1 MNPQDTL
8 RNLQPTKE
16 FFIGIDSDGCAFD
29 TMEIKQKECFCPNVI
44 KHFELQK
51 ISKYARETWEF
62 VNLYSKTR
70 GVNRFLALTET
81 MRLLSE
87 RPEVIARH
95 MEIPDMTALIEWT
108 KIETKLGNPALEKYE
123 KQANIPIISRTY
135 AWSVQVN
142 KDITSMV
149 YGMPPFPFV
158 QESLEA
164 LNKKADAL
172 VVSQTPLEALEREWK
187 ENHIDH
193 LVRMI
198 AGQEYGTKT
207 EHLALA
213 AKNKYPDHK
222 ILMVGDAPGDFNAAR
237 SNGVLFFPINPGH
250 EEASWERFFKEGLT
264 RFFAGTY
271 AGDYEKDLIREFDA
285 YLPEV
290 PHWEI
295 VTSSRL
301 H

>member
-1 MNPQDTL
+1 MTNPQDIL
-8 RNLQPTKE
+8 RNLKPTKE

-44 KHFELQK
+44 KYFELQK

-62 VNLYSKTR
+62 VNLYSKNR

-87 RPEVIARH
+87 RPEVAARH
-95 MEIPDMTALIEWT
+95 MEIPDMTVLIEWT
-108 KIETKLGNPALEKYE
+108 KRETKLGNPALEKFE
-123 KQANIPIISRTY
+123 KEAKNALISKTY
-135 AWSVQVN
+135 SWSVKVN
-142 KDITSMV
+142 KDIGEMV

-158 QESLEA
+158 QESLEE
-164 LNKKADAL
+164 LNKKSDAL
-172 VVSQTPLEALEREWK
+172 VVSQTPVEALEREWK

-198 AGQEYGTKT
+198 AGQEYGTKS

-213 AKNKYPDHK
+213 AKNKYPNHK
-222 ILMVGDAPGDFNAAR
+222 ILMIGDAPGDLKAAR

-250 EEASWERFFKEGLT
+250 EEASWERFYKEGLN
-264 RFFAGTY
+264 RFYAGKF
-271 AGDYEKDLIREFDA
+271 AGDYEKTLIKEFDG
-285 YLPEV
+285 YLPER
-290 PHWEI
+290 PNWKF
-295 VTSSRL
+295 
-301 H
+301 

>member
-1 MNPQDTL
+1 MNPQDIL

-44 KHFELQK
+44 RYFELQK

-62 VNLYSKTR
+62 VNLYSKNR

-87 RPEVIARH
+87 RPEVAARG
-95 MEIPDMTALIEWT
+95 MEIPDMTSLIQWT
-108 KIETKLGNPALEKYE
+108 KNESKLGNPALERFE
-123 KQANIPIISRTY
+123 KQANDALISLTY
-135 AWSVQVN
+135 AWSVKVN
-142 KDITSMV
+142 KDIGDMV
-149 YGMPPFPFV
+149 YGMPPFPYV
-158 QESLEA
+158 KESLEL
-164 LNKKADAL
+164 LNSRADAL

-222 ILMVGDAPGDFNAAR
+222 ILMIGDAPGDFKAAR

-250 EEASWERFFKEGLT
+250 EEASWESFYKEGLN
-264 RFFAGTY
+264 RFFAGTFS
-271 AGDYEKDLIREFDA
+271 GEYEKALISEFDN
-285 YLPEV
+285 YLPEK
-290 PHWEI
+290 PHWK
-295 VTSSRL
+295 R
-301 H
+301 